1 MCQATRSLDPVAV
14 PLLRLA
20 GRDEELHLHL
30 LELERAEDEV
40 AGRDLVPER
49 LADLRDPER
58 RLAARDLEHVLVVDE
73 DALRGLGAEVD
84 LRAGLLDGADARL
97 EHQVELARLGQV
109 AVGRLAGPLA
119 RPLPAAH
126 LLVLGIGEVVG
137 AEALLAE
144 AAVDE
149 RIGEAADVAGDLP
162 DARVED
168 DRGVEREDVVALL
181 HHRREPA
188 GLDVVLEQDAV
199 VAVVV
204 GGAEAAVDLRGGEDE
219 PAPASQRD
227 DLLHR
232 DGVVRSHRTGEASAV
247 SEHAGRDGAAN
258 VAPMRLYSELAD
270 WFHLLTAPEDYAEE
284 AAEIVRLA
292 EAAVDGELRTLLEL
306 GSGGGNNASHL
317 KARFDC
323 TLTDVSEEMLA
334 LSRGLN
340 PECEH
345 IARRHADTSPRPDVR
360 RRPRPRCGDVHDDR
374 GRPPGCVRD
383 GFRAH
388 AARRRRALPA

>member
-14 PLLRLA
+14 PLLRL
-20 GRDEELHLHL
+20 GRRDEELHLHL

-73 DALRGLGAEVD
+73 DPLGGLGSEVD
-84 LRAGLLDGADARL
+84 LRPGLLDGADARL

-119 RPLPAAH
+119 RPLAAAD
-126 LLVLGIGEVVG
+126 LLVLEIGEVVG

-149 RIGEAADVAGDLP
+149 RIGEAAHMARDLP

-168 DRGVEREDVVALL
+168 DRRVEREDVVALL
-181 HHRREPA
+181 HHRGEPP

-204 GGAEAAVDLRGGEDE
+204 GGAEPAVDLRGGKDE
-219 PAPASQRD
+219 PAPPRERD
-227 DLLHR
+227 DLVHR
-232 DGVVRSHRTGEASAV
+232 DGVGAHAWTEAS
-247 SEHAGRDGAAN
+247 GA
-258 VAPMRLYSELAD
+258 PP
-270 WFHLLTAPEDYAEE
+270 T
-284 AAEIVRLA
+284 
-292 EAAVDGELRTLLEL
+292 
-306 GSGGGNNASHL
+306 SGAS
-317 KARFDC
+317 DC
-323 TLTDVSEEMLA
+323 
-334 LSRGLN
+334 
-340 PECEH
+340 
-345 IARRHADTSPRPDVR
+345 
-360 RRPRPRCGDVHDDR
+360 
-374 GRPPGCVRD
+374 
-383 GFRAH
+383 
-388 AARRRRALPA
+388 